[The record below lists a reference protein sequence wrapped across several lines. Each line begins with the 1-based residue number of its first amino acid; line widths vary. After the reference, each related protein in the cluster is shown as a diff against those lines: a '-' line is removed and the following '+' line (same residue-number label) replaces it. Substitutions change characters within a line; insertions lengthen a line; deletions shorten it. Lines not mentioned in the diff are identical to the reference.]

1 MMIDKITG
9 NDDKIHNR
17 YNEPKWL
24 EPVEYIL
31 IGFDLGVIFTIFIYG
46 GYLL

>member
-1 MMIDKITG
+1 MKLKCR
-9 NDDKIHNR
+9 DDHNH
-17 YNEPKWL
+17 NEPKWL

-31 IGFDLGVIFTIFIYG
+31 IGFDLGVLFTIFIYG

>member
-1 MMIDKITG
+1 MG
-9 NDDKIHNR
+9 NGVSEMQ
-17 YNEPKWL
+17 NEPKWL